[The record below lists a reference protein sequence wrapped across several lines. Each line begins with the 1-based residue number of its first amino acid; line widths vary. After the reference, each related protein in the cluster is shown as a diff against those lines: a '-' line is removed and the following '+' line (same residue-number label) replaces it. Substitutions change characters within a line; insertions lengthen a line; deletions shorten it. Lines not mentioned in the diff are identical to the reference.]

1 MDVCIRVQAIR
12 GFAVAQMA
20 ELLEVVEYT
29 STKQLKIMQE
39 VMYAAAW
46 LCGEFVRYVIKRTF
60 CYKHSVLE

>member
-46 LCGEFVRYVIKRTF
+46 LCGEFVRY
-60 CYKHSVLE
+60 

>member
-20 ELLEVVEYT
+20 ELLEVVEY
-29 STKQLKIMQE
+29 SATKQFKIMQE

-46 LCGEFVRYVIKRTF
+46 LCGEFVRYVHKVWL
-60 CYKHSVLE
+60 SLVS